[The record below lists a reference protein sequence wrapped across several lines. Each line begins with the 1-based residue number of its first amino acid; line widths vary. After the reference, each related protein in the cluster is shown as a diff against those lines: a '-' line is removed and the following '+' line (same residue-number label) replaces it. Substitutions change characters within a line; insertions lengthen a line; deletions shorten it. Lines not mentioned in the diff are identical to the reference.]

1 MTKPKT
7 YTTTTGRRLTDV
19 DIDAIAVEVEHR
31 EYDTE
36 TLKTRRR
43 GRPLLGSGPAE
54 VVPVRLDPE
63 LKSAVEE
70 RRDRTTHDERT
81 LSAGPSA
88 TTSTS
93 RARRSCRLSQGR
105 LQSELPAGKWLDGAS
120 SHLVNIAVELVDGE
134 QREVDVQIAVV
145 DSGPGDERQSA
156 DRLAGQIRTLS
167 PAGQGF
173 VS

>member
-36 TLKTRRR
+36 TLKTRT
-43 GRPLLGSGPAE
+43 A
-54 VVPVRLDPE
+54 
-63 LKSAVEE
+63 
-70 RRDRTTHDERT
+70 HDERT
-81 LSAGPSA
+81 HPQGPPPLP
-88 TTSTS
+88 
-93 RARRSCRLSQGR
+93 RRRVARRSCRLSQGR
-105 LQSELPAGKWLDGAS
+105 LQSELPAGEWLDGAS